1 MTRNRVKR
9 SPSKIDENEI
19 VKKLQ
24 PLLKYRKVR
33 VKDSEIKKV
42 WKDFVNEFVCKELAE
57 GNSVWL
63 DGKMKLEVV
72 GERLK
77 EGTPEYELMKKGLY
91 YSYGKIRKLNKVS
104 PKRIGI
110 KYKIEFET
118 SRTKHKLYFEA
129 SPKLRKAVNKALS
142 ETSVSY
148 RIR

>member
-1 MTRNRVKR
+1 MTRNK
-9 SPSKIDENEI
+9 PKKCLSKIDENAV

-24 PLLKYRKVR
+24 PLLKHRKTR
-33 VKDSEIKKV
+33 VTDAEIKKV
-42 WKDFVNEFVCKELAE
+42 WKDFVNEFVCKELAD
-57 GNSVWL
+57 GNIVWL

-77 EGTPEYELMKKGLY
+77 PNTPEYELIKKGLY
-91 YSYGKIRKLNKVS
+91 FSQGKVRKLNKVS
-104 PKRIGI
+104 PKRMGI

-118 SRTKHKLYFEA
+118 SRTKHKLYFKA
-129 SPKLRKAVNKALS
+129 SPKLKSAVHKALS

>member
-1 MTRNRVKR
+1 MTNSKLKR
-9 SPSKIDENEI
+9 LPSKIDENAV

-24 PLLKYRKVR
+24 PLLKHRKTR
-33 VKDSEIKKV
+33 VTDAEIKKV
-42 WKDFVNEFVCKELAE
+42 WKDFVSEFICKELAD
-57 GNSVWL
+57 GNIVWL

-72 GERLK
+72 GERMK
-77 EGTPEYELMKKGLY
+77 PGTPEYELMKKGLY
-91 YSYGKIRKLNKVS
+91 FSYGKIRKLNKVS

-129 SPKLRKAVNKALS
+129 SPKLKSAVHKALS

-148 RIR
+148 RIK